1 MVRHT
6 NWVDSLHGVSYTY
19 DARPWTKC
27 KRGGEHNVSRSLVRG
42 SPQSA
47 MTAQKTYSSLTGMAG
62 VDNLIDWSKETTVRG
77 MHMFKGAVFWLPL

>member
-1 MVRHT
+1 
-6 NWVDSLHGVSYTY
+6 
-19 DARPWTKC
+19 
-27 KRGGEHNVSRSLVRG
+27 
-42 SPQSA
+42 